1 MKIAITVGHSILK
14 SGLCTSANGV
24 VNEYQYCKMLADF
37 LAKILRSAGCTVD
50 IIICPEKQFAKST
63 EERTYKLTRINGK
76 KYDLC
81 IELHLN
87 SYNGSAIGTEV
98 LYCSNTGKM
107 YAQRV
112 VNKLGTVFT
121 SRGVKDRPDL
131 YMLNSTDC
139 PAIMIETFFCDNKND
154 YDIATKLGYGEV
166 AKLIAEG
173 ILNKSIVSD
182 KGNSETKPQTYENVI
197 IYSGDRD
204 KAVAIIMKEYLPNST
219 IVDVADYK
227 SYMCRNAYAIGGGAS
242 KGLEKF
248 PDNVTKFVGNDF
260 KETYRKVVEWLKNRT
275 LM

>member
-24 VNEYQYCKMLADF
+24 VNEYQYCKMLSDF
-37 LAKILRSAGCTVD
+37 LAKILKAAGCTVD
-50 IIICPEKQFAKST
+50 VIICPERQFTSKSQ
-63 EERTYKLTRINGK
+63 ERTYKLPRINGK
-76 KYDLC
+76 KYDLV

-87 SYNGSAIGTEV
+87 SYNGGAKGTEV

-139 PAIMIETFFCDNKND
+139 PAIMVETFFCDSKND
-154 YDIATKLGYGEV
+154 YDIAQKQGYAGI

-173 ILNKSIVSD
+173 ILNKSIE
-182 KGNSETKPQTYENVI
+182 SEDLNNKTRPQTYDNAI
-197 IYSGDRD
+197 IYSGDKD
-204 KAVAIIMKEYLPNST
+204 KAAAIIMKEHLPNST
-219 IVDVADYK
+219 IVDIANYK
-227 SYMCRNAYAIGGGAS
+227 SYMCRNAYAIGGVAS

-248 PDNVTKFVGNDF
+248 PDNVTKLVGNDF
-260 KETYRKVVEWLKNRT
+260 KETSKLVIEWLVNRK
-275 LM
+275 LL

>member
-1 MKIAITVGHSILK
+1 
-14 SGLCTSANGV
+14 
-24 VNEYQYCKMLADF
+24 
-37 LAKILRSAGCTVD
+37 
-50 IIICPEKQFAKST
+50 
-63 EERTYKLTRINGK
+63 
-76 KYDLC
+76 
-81 IELHLN
+81 
-87 SYNGSAIGTEV
+87 
-98 LYCSNTGKM
+98 M

-112 VNKLGTVFT
+112 VNRLGTVFT

-139 PAIMIETFFCDNKND
+139 PAIMIETFFCDNKVD
-154 YDIATKLGYGEV
+154 YAIATKLGYREV

-173 ILNKSIVSD
+173 ILNKSIE
-182 KGNSETKPQTYENVI
+182 SEDFSNKTQPHTYDNAI

-219 IVDVADYK
+219 IVDITDYK

-260 KETYRKVVEWLKNRT
+260 KETYRKVVEWLAKKE

>member
-14 SGLCTSANGV
+14 NGLCTSANGV

-37 LAKILRSAGCTVD
+37 LSKILRAAGCTVD
-50 IIICPEKQFAKST
+50 VIICPEKQFAKST
-63 EERTYKLTRINGK
+63 EEKTYKLPRINGK
-76 KYDLC
+76 KYDLAV
-81 IELHLN
+81 ELHLN
-87 SYNGSAIGTEV
+87 SYNGSAKGTEV

-112 VNKLGTVFT
+112 VNRLGTVFT

-139 PAIMIETFFCDNKND
+139 PAIMLEAFFCDSKND
-154 YDIATKLGYGEV
+154 YDIATKLGYSEV

-173 ILNKSIVSD
+173 ILNKSIASD
-182 KGNSETKPQTYENVI
+182 KGNNETKPQTYDNAI

-204 KAVAIIMKEYLPNST
+204 KAVAIIMKEFLPNST
-219 IVDVADYK
+219 IVDIADYK

-242 KGLEKF
+242 KGLEMF
-248 PDNVTKFVGNDF
+248 PDNVTKFVGNEF
-260 KETYRKVVEWLKNRT
+260 KDTYRKVIDWLENRKS
-275 LM
+275 M

>member
-14 SGLCTSANGV
+14 GGLCTSANGV

-37 LAKILRSAGCTVD
+37 LAKIFRSVGCTVD
-50 IIICPEKQFAKST
+50 IIICPEKQFTKST
-63 EERTYKLTRINGK
+63 EERTYKLPRINGK

-87 SYNGSAIGTEV
+87 SYNGSAKGTEV

-139 PAIMIETFFCDNKND
+139 PAIMIETFFCDSKND
-154 YDIATKLGYGEV
+154 YDIAIKLGYGEV

-173 ILNKSIVSD
+173 ILNKTIQGSD
-182 KGNSETKPQTYENVI
+182 NKLKKNCVL
-197 IYSGDRD
+197 YSNDADRT
-204 KAVAIIMKEYLPNST
+204 VAEVLEWSKDDCVVM
-219 IVDVADYK
+219 DVKDFK
-227 SYMCRNAYAIGGGAS
+227 SYTAENLFVVGGRTEEELKKMNLPDRYTVFNGRDRWDTLDKVKKHS
-242 KGLEKF
+242 KQG
-248 PDNVTKFVGNDF
+248 
-260 KETYRKVVEWLKNRT
+260 
-275 LM
+275 

>member
-14 SGLCTSANGV
+14 NGLCTSANGV

-37 LAKILRSAGCTVD
+37 LAKILRSSGCTVD
-50 IIICPEKQFAKST
+50 VIVCPEKQFAKST
-63 EERTYKLTRINGK
+63 EERTYKLPKINGK

-87 SYNGSAIGTEV
+87 SYNGSAKGTEV

-121 SRGVKDRPDL
+121 SRGVKDRPEL

-139 PAIMIETFFCDNKND
+139 PAIMIETYFCDSKND

-173 ILNKSIVSD
+173 ILNKSIE
-182 KGNSETKPQTYENVI
+182 SEELNNKL
-197 IYSGDRD
+197 
-204 KAVAIIMKEYLPNST
+204 K
-219 IVDVADYK
+219 
-227 SYMCRNAYAIGGGAS
+227 RNCVLY
-242 KGLEKF
+242 
-248 PDNVTKFVGNDF
+248 
-260 KETYRKVVEWLKNRT
+260 
-275 LM
+275 

>member
-63 EERTYKLTRINGK
+63 EERTYKLPKINGK

-87 SYNGSAIGTEV
+87 SYNGSAKGTEV

-112 VNKLGTVFT
+112 VNKLGTAFT

-139 PAIMIETFFCDNKND
+139 PAIMIETFFCDSK
-154 YDIATKLGYGEV
+154 K
-166 AKLIAEG
+166 
-173 ILNKSIVSD
+173 
-182 KGNSETKPQTYENVI
+182 
-197 IYSGDRD
+197 
-204 KAVAIIMKEYLPNST
+204 IM
-219 IVDVADYK
+219 I
-227 SYMCRNAYAIGGGAS
+227 
-242 KGLEKF
+242 
-248 PDNVTKFVGNDF
+248 
-260 KETYRKVVEWLKNRT
+260 
-275 LM
+275 

>member
-14 SGLCTSANGV
+14 SGSCTSADGV
-24 VNEYQYCKMLADF
+24 VNEYQYCKMLSDF
-37 LAKILRSAGCTVD
+37 LSKILKAACCTVD
-50 IIICPEKQFAKST
+50 VIICPERQFTGKNQ
-63 EERTYKLTRINGK
+63 ERTYKIPRINGK
-76 KYDLC
+76 KYDLV

-87 SYNGSAIGTEV
+87 SYNGSAKGTEV

-139 PAIMIETFFCDNKND
+139 PAIMIETFFCDSKND
-154 YDIATKLGYGEV
+154 YDIATKIGYEGI

-182 KGNSETKPQTYENVI
+182 KGNNETKPQTYDNAI

-204 KAVAIIMKEYLPNST
+204 KAVAIIMKEFLPNST
-219 IVDVADYK
+219 IVDIADYK
-227 SYMCRNAYAIGGGAS
+227 SYMCRNAYAIGGGSS

-248 PDNVTKFVGNDF
+248 PDNVTKFVGKDF
-260 KETYRKVVEWLKNRT
+260 KETYRKVVEWLEHRK

>member
-14 SGLCTSANGV
+14 SGLYTSADGV
-24 VNEYQYCKMLADF
+24 VNEYQYCKMLSDF
-37 LAKILRSAGCTVD
+37 LAKILKAAGCIVD
-50 IIICPEKQFAKST
+50 VIICPERQFTSKSQ
-63 EERTYKLTRINGK
+63 ERTYKIPRINGK
-76 KYDLC
+76 KYDLV

-87 SYNGSAIGTEV
+87 SYNGSAKGTEV

-139 PAIMIETFFCDNKND
+139 PAIMIESFFCDSKSD

-173 ILNKSIVSD
+173 ILNKTIQGSD
-182 KGNSETKPQTYENVI
+182 NKMKKNCVL
-197 IYSGDRD
+197 YSNDADRTI
-204 KAVAIIMKEYLPNST
+204 AEVFAWSKEDC
-219 IVDVADYK
+219 VVMDVKDFK
-227 SYMCRNAYAIGGGAS
+227 SYTAENLFVVGGKTEEALKAKKLPDRYTVFNGVDRWDTLDKVLNS
-242 KGLEKF
+242 K
-248 PDNVTKFVGNDF
+248 
-260 KETYRKVVEWLKNRT
+260 
-275 LM
+275 

>member
-24 VNEYQYCKMLADF
+24 VNEYQYCKMLSDF
-37 LAKILRSAGCTVD
+37 LAKILKAAGCTVD
-50 IIICPEKQFAKST
+50 VIICPERQFTSKNQ
-63 EERTYKLTRINGK
+63 ERTYKISRINGN
-76 KYDLC
+76 KYDLV

-87 SYNGSAIGTEV
+87 SYNGSAKGTEV

-131 YMLNSTDC
+131 YMLNSTNC
-139 PAIMIETFFCDNKND
+139 PAIMIETFFCDSKND
-154 YDIATKLGYGEV
+154 YGIATKLGYGEV

-173 ILNKSIVSD
+173 ILNISIE
-182 KGNSETKPQTYENVI
+182 SESNKIQPQSYDNAI

-204 KAVAIIMKEYLPNST
+204 KAVAIIMKEYLPNSA
-219 IVDVADYK
+219 IVDIADYK

-242 KGLEKF
+242 KGIEKF
-248 PDNVTKFVGNDF
+248 PDDVTKFVGDDF
-260 KETYRKVVEWLKNRT
+260 KETYRKVVEWLEGRK

>member
-14 SGLCTSANGV
+14 SGLCTSADGV
-24 VNEYQYCKMLADF
+24 VNEYQYCKMLSDF
-37 LAKILRSAGCTVD
+37 LAKILRAAGCTVD

-63 EERTYKLTRINGK
+63 EERTYKLPRINGK
-76 KYDLC
+76 KYNLV

-87 SYNGSAIGTEV
+87 SYNGSAKGTEV

-139 PAIMIETFFCDNKND
+139 PAIMVETFFCDNKND
-154 YDIATKLGYGEV
+154 YEIATKLGYEGV

-173 ILNKSIVSD
+173 ILNKTIE
-182 KGNSETKPQTYENVI
+182 SEELNNKTKPQTYDNAI
-197 IYSGDRD
+197 IYSGERD

-219 IVDVADYK
+219 IVDIADYK
-227 SYMCRNAYAIGGGAS
+227 SYICRNAYAIGGGAS

-248 PDNVTKFVGNDF
+248 PDNVTKFVGKDF
-260 KETYRKVVEWLKNRT
+260 KETYRLVVEWLETKK

>member
-24 VNEYQYCKMLADF
+24 VNEYQYCKILADF

-50 IIICPEKQFAKST
+50 VIISPEKQFTSKNQ
-63 EERTYKLTRINGK
+63 ERTYKIPRINGK
-76 KYDLC
+76 KYDLV

-87 SYNGSAIGTEV
+87 SYNGSAKGTEV

-173 ILNKSIVSD
+173 ILNNSIVSD
-182 KGNSETKPQTYENVI
+182 KGNNETQAQTCDNAI

-204 KAVAIIMKEYLPNST
+204 KVIASLMKEFLPSST
-219 IVDVADYK
+219 IIDIADYK
-227 SYMCRNAYAIGGGAS
+227 GHITENVYVIGGGAS
-242 KGLEKF
+242 NNIDKF
-248 PDNVTKFVGNDF
+248 GGHVTKFVGNDF
-260 KETYRKVVEWLKNRT
+260 KNTYRLVVEWLENSK

>member
-14 SGLCTSANGV
+14 SGLCTSADGV
-24 VNEYQYCKMLADF
+24 VNEYQYCKMLSKV
-37 LAKILRSAGCTVD
+37 LARILKAAGCTVD
-50 IIICPEKQFAKST
+50 VIICPERQFAKST
-63 EERTYKLTRINGK
+63 EERTYKLSRINRK
-76 KYDLC
+76 KYDLA

-87 SYNGSAIGTEV
+87 SYNGSAKGTEV
-98 LYCSNTGKM
+98 LYCSNTGRM

-139 PAIMIETFFCDNKND
+139 PAIMIETFFCDSKSD

-173 ILNKSIVSD
+173 ILNKSIASD
-182 KGNSETKPQTYENVI
+182 KGNNETKPQTYDNAI

-204 KAVAIIMKEYLPNST
+204 KAVAMIMKEFLPNST
-219 IVDVADYK
+219 VIDIADYK
-227 SYMCRNAYAIGGGAS
+227 GHTTENVYTVGGGAS
-242 KGLEKF
+242 NNIDKF
-248 PDNVTKFVGNDF
+248 GGHVTKFVGNDF
-260 KETYRKVVEWLKNRT
+260 KGTYNLVVNWLKDRKY
-275 LM
+275 M

>member
-14 SGLCTSANGV
+14 NGLCTSANGV
-24 VNEYQYCKMLADF
+24 VNEYQYCKMLSDF
-37 LAKILRSAGCTVD
+37 LSKILRDAGCTVD

-63 EERTYKLTRINGK
+63 EERTYKLPKINGK
-76 KYDLC
+76 KYDLVV
-81 IELHLN
+81 ELHLN
-87 SYNGSAIGTEV
+87 SYNGSAKGTEV

-139 PAIMIETFFCDNKND
+139 PAIMIETFFCDGKND

-173 ILNKSIVSD
+173 ILNKTMQGSGNKMKKNCVLYSNDAD
-182 KGNSETKPQTYENVI
+182 KTIAEVFKWG
-197 IYSGDRD
+197 
-204 KAVAIIMKEYLPNST
+204 KEDC
-219 IVDVADYK
+219 VVMDVLDFK
-227 SYMCRNAYAIGGGAS
+227 SYIAHNLFVIGGKTEEAL
-242 KGLEKF
+242 KALKL
-248 PDNVTKFVGNDF
+248 PDKYTVFNGVDRWDTLN
-260 KETYRKVVEWLKNRT
+260 KVLNSR
-275 LM
+275 

>member
-14 SGLCTSANGV
+14 SGLCTSANGL

-37 LAKILRSAGCTVD
+37 LAKKLRAAGCTVD
-50 IIICPEKQFAKST
+50 IIICPEKQFTKYT
-63 EERTYKLTRINGK
+63 EEKSYKLTRINGK

-87 SYNGSAIGTEV
+87 SYNGSAKGTEV

-166 AKLIAEG
+166 SKLIAEG

-182 KGNSETKPQTYENVI
+182 KGNNETKPQTYDNAI

-204 KAVAIIMKEYLPNST
+204 KAVAVIMKEYLPSST
-219 IVDVADYK
+219 IIDIEDYK
-227 SYMCRNAYAIGGGAS
+227 GHVTENVYTIGGGAS
-242 KGLEKF
+242 NSIDKYGGH
-248 PDNVTKFVGNDF
+248 VTKFVGNDF
-260 KETYRKVVEWLKNRT
+260 KDTYRRVVEWLEKRK
-275 LM
+275 LI

>member
-14 SGLCTSANGV
+14 SGLCTSADGV
-24 VNEYQYCKMLADF
+24 VNEYQYCKMLSDF
-37 LAKILRSAGCTVD
+37 LAKILKAADCTVD
-50 IIICPEKQFAKST
+50 VIICPERQFTSKT
-63 EERTYKLTRINGK
+63 QEKNYKLSRINSK
-76 KYDLC
+76 KYDLV

-87 SYNGSAIGTEV
+87 SYNGSAKGTEV

-112 VNKLGTVFT
+112 VNKLGTVFS

-139 PAIMIETFFCDNKND
+139 PAIMIETFFCDSKTD
-154 YDIATKLGYGEV
+154 YEIAQKVGYGEV

-173 ILNKSIVSD
+173 ILNRSIENVS
-182 KGNSETKPQTYENVI
+182 NNETKPQTYDNAI

-219 IVDVADYK
+219 IVDIADYK
-227 SYMCRNAYAIGGGAS
+227 GHTTENVYTVGGGAS
-242 KGLEKF
+242 NNIDKF
-248 PDNVTKFVGNDF
+248 GGHVTKFVGNDF
-260 KETYRKVVEWLKNRT
+260 KDTYRKVIGWLEGRK

>member
-1 MKIAITVGHSILK
+1 MKIAITVGHCILK
-14 SGLCTSANGV
+14 SGLCTSADGV
-24 VNEYQYCKMLADF
+24 VNEYQYCKMLSDF
-37 LAKILRSAGCTVD
+37 LEKILRVAGCTVD
-50 IIICPEKQFAKST
+50 VIICPERQFTSKNQ
-63 EERTYKLTRINGK
+63 ERTYKLPKINGK

-87 SYNGSAIGTEV
+87 SYNGSAKGTEV

-139 PAIMIETFFCDNKND
+139 PAIMVETFFCDNKND

-173 ILNKSIVSD
+173 ILNKSIE
-182 KGNSETKPQTYENVI
+182 SEELNNKTKPQTYDNAI

-204 KAVAIIMKEYLPNST
+204 KAVAVIMKEFLPNST
-219 IVDVADYK
+219 IVDIADYK

-242 KGLEKF
+242 KRLEKF
-248 PDNVTKFVGNDF
+248 PDNVTKFVGKDF
-260 KETYRKVVEWLKNRT
+260 KETYRKVVEWLENRK

>member
-14 SGLCTSANGV
+14 KGLCTSADGLI
-24 VNEYQYCKMLADF
+24 NEYQYCKTIAPILAD
-37 LAKILRSAGCTVD
+37 ILIKEGHALDV
-50 IIICPEKQFAKST
+50 IICPERQFISKNQ
-63 EERTYKLTRINGK
+63 ERTYKLTRINGK
-76 KYDLC
+76 NYDLV

-87 SYNGSAIGTEV
+87 SYNSSAKGTEV
-98 LYCSNTGKM
+98 LYCSNIGKM

-121 SRGVKDRPDL
+121 SRGVKDSPDL

-139 PAIMIETFFCDNKND
+139 PAIIIETFFCDNKED
-154 YDIATKLGYGEV
+154 YAIATKLGYGEV

-173 ILNKSIVSD
+173 ILNKSIESE
-182 KGNSETKPQTYENVI
+182 KSNNETKPQTYENAI

-219 IVDVADYK
+219 IVDIADYK
-227 SYMCRNAYAIGGGAS
+227 EHVTENVYTIGGGAS
-242 KGLEKF
+242 NNIAKF
-248 PDNVTKFVGNDF
+248 GGHVTKFMGANF
-260 KETYRKVVEWLKNRT
+260 KETYRKVVEWLENRK

>member
-14 SGLCTSANGV
+14 SGLCTSTNGV
-24 VNEYQYCKMLADF
+24 VEYKYCKMLADF

-50 IIICPEKQFAKST
+50 TIICPEKQFAKST
-63 EERTYKLTRINGK
+63 EERTYKLPRINGK
-76 KYDLC
+76 KCDLC

-87 SYNGSAIGTEV
+87 SYNGSAKGTEV

-139 PAIMIETFFCDNKND
+139 PAIMIETFFCDSKND

-173 ILNKSIVSD
+173 ILNKSIASD
-182 KGNSETKPQTYENVI
+182 KGNNETQVQTYENAI
-197 IYSGDRD
+197 IYSGDKD
-204 KAVAIIMKEYLPNST
+204 KAVAIIMKEYLPDST
-219 IVDVADYK
+219 IVDIADYK
-227 SYMCRNAYAIGGGAS
+227 SYMCKNAYAIGGGAS

-248 PDNVTKFVGNDF
+248 PDNVTKFMGANF
-260 KETYRKVVEWLKNRT
+260 KETYRKVIEWLKERKF
-275 LM
+275 M